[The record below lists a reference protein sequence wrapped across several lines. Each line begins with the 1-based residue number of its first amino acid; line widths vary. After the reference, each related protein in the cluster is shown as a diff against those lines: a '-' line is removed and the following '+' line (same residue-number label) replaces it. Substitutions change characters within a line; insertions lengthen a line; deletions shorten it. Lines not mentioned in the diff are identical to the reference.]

1 VVGKVGVRILKPID
15 VVVILVAVSHRRYC
29 FMLSWVSS
37 KCWVVV
43 ERSSCSEMELCVFSI
58 AGSADRRK

>member
-1 VVGKVGVRILKPID
+1 MVGKVGVRILKPID
-15 VVVILVAVSHRRYC
+15 VVVILVAVSHRWYC
-29 FMLSWVSS
+29 LLSWVSS